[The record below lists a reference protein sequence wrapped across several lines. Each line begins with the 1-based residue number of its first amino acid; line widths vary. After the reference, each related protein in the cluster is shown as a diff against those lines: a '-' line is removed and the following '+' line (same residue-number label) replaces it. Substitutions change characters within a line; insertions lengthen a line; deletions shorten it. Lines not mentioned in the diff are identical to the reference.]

1 MMAHIDLEMF
11 SDTRIVER
19 TRNLDANERR
29 IGFTERKLS
38 NFGESNVLKKNR
50 IDRVNAV
57 STSSFQCSDALKS
70 L

>member
-38 NFGESNVLKKNR
+38 NFGESNVLKKT

>member
-1 MMAHIDLEMF
+1 MMAHTDLEMF

-38 NFGESNVLKKNR
+38 NFGESNVLKKT

-57 STSSFQCSDALKS
+57 LTSFPMQ
-70 L
+70 

>member
-19 TRNLDANERR
+19 RSNLDANERR

-38 NFGESNVLKKNR
+38 NFGEANVLKKKT
-50 IDRVNAV
+50 IDRVNV
-57 STSSFQCSDALKS
+57 LTSSFQCSDALKS